1 MVNRG
6 RGFTTLATLLS
17 GFAGVMVLAGGLVF
31 GQGFSAALSG
41 IVRDPTGAVLP
52 GVSVTAKH
60 TESGLTRTALTSETG
75 DYRMPALPVGA
86 YEVTAELSGFKQQIR
101 RGINLVVAQEA
112 VVNLTLD
119 VGDVKDQVTVTEEA
133 PLVNTTLSS
142 TSGLIN
148 ETQIK
153 DMPLNGRSFE
163 QLLTLNT
170 GTVNNN
176 VHSGGSSFSVGGK
189 RTETNRFTMNGVDY
203 VGDNATGQ
211 YIAPQGASQQL
222 LGVDAVR
229 EYNVLGYT
237 YGAEYGKRAGGQITV
252 VTTSGTNQWHGALFE
267 YLRNSA
273 LDARNFFDRNDR
285 TGDGKADAAPFKR
298 NQFGGSLGG
307 PIIKDKMFIFGN
319 YEGFRERLAVTS
331 VGIVPSLQAR
341 QGRLPNASGVYAPV
355 ANLVPGMLPFFA
367 YWPEPNGAEIR
378 DPVTGFPTGLAYLNS
393 NPSRKVKEDFGLIR
407 YDYNVSSKDTFSLNL
422 TESQGLRNNP
432 ADDPIFRGNDR
443 RVLYTLGL
451 QNTHIFSPN
460 VLNTANFGVS
470 HARGQNSNLPL
481 QAFPANLLMMT
492 GGGRNA
498 PGAFVFGGGAT
509 TNTPTSIVPP
519 NGQNLHYNQRRN
531 YSFSDDLRI
540 TLGNHSLSMGTWFMR
555 VRQTAF
561 SSAQNNAGTA
571 SYQGLV
577 DFLQDNPVQ
586 FLAAVNPQALTFT
599 SLEAALYFQD
609 EVKLRPNLTVRLGLR
624 DEMTNGWNEVNNRAS
639 NYLFDANGIL
649 QTNPTIG
656 RSPFV
661 KNYAKALLQ
670 PRVGVAWDPSGKG
683 TWSVRAAFGI
693 HNDLQDNLAH
703 RLNSNQP
710 FNARLLITG
719 KATDPINGRGL
730 LQIIPVAG
738 STAPPPSCSADSPL
752 RAPACAIYTVG
763 GLDPDMH
770 TPTIQ
775 QWTLEIE
782 RSITSDLAVQVGY
795 VGHQSYHLSTST
807 DLNTIKPVKCDNP
820 AGCLSGG
827 VLNARFRVTVP
838 QGTEYIPVG
847 SRPNPNLGTTNTW
860 MYMGTANYH
869 AANISLTK
877 RSRNGLSFKTNYTF
891 GKIMD
896 ISSAILGPSADND
909 TATLRNPYNPKL
921 SRGIGSYSLKHQFNA
936 NYTYQLPFGNGR
948 AIGGG
953 ATGFLDKLIG
963 GWQWNGIFN
972 AQSGFPMTPV
982 VGINQSGNGDTRIP
996 DVPILNPN
1004 FKGNVILGV
1013 DGFKK
1018 TGRYYDPNAFLL
1030 PAAGTFGNVARGR
1043 FTGPGFWNLDMSLFK
1058 RIPLK
1063 ERLNLQFRAEAFN
1076 ILNHANFNSP
1086 IAGNVV
1092 FDTSDA
1098 SKYAGSA
1105 GAITETANRERQIQF
1120 ALRLEF

>member
-1 MVNRG
+1 MVNRW
-6 RGFTTLATLLS
+6 RGFTRLATLVTGIL
-17 GFAGVMVLAGGLVF
+17 GVIALASGLVF
-31 GQGFSAALSG
+31 GQGFSADISG
-41 IVRDPTGAVLP
+41 VVRDTSGAVLP

-60 TESGLTRTALTSETG
+60 TESGLTRTVQTNESG
-75 DYRMPALPVGA
+75 DYKMPSLPVGA
-86 YEVTAELSGFKQQIR
+86 YEVTAELTGFKQQVR

-112 VVNLTLD
+112 VVNLTLE
-119 VGDVKDQVTVTEEA
+119 VGDLKEQVTVTEEA

-148 ETQIK
+148 QGQIK

-252 VTTSGTNQWHGALFE
+252 VTTSGTNQWHGATFE

-273 LDARNFFDRNDR
+273 LDARNFFDRTDR
-285 TGDGKADAAPFKR
+285 DGDGKADAAAFKR

-331 VGIVPSLQAR
+331 VAIVPSLQAR
-341 QGRLPNASGVYAPV
+341 LGRLPNASGQYVEVP
-355 ANLVPGMLPFFA
+355 NLQRGMLPFFQ
-367 YWPEPNGAEIR
+367 YWPEPNGAEILDTR
-378 DPVTGFPTGLAYLNS
+378 GLPTGLAYLNS

-407 YDYNVSSKDTFSLNL
+407 YDYNVSSNDSFSLNL

-443 RVLYTLGL
+443 RVLYTLSA
-451 QNTHIFSPN
+451 QNTHIFSPTI
-460 VLNTANFGVS
+460 LNTAMFGVS

-481 QAFPANLLMMT
+481 EAFPNNLLMMT
-492 GGGRNA
+492 GEGRNA

-531 YSFSDDLRI
+531 YTWSDDLRI
-540 TLGNHSLSMGTWFMR
+540 TLGNHSLSMGGWFMR

-571 SYQGLV
+571 SYNGLLE
-577 DFLQDNPVQ
+577 FLQDQPVQ

-599 SLEAALYFQD
+599 SLEAAVYFQD
-609 EVKLRPNLTVRLGLR
+609 EIKLRRNLTVRLGLR
-624 DEMTNGWNEVNNRAS
+624 DEMTNGWNEVNNHAS

-649 QTNPTIG
+649 QTNPRIG

-661 KNYAKALLQ
+661 ENNAKALLQ
-670 PRVGVAWDPSGKG
+670 PRVGVAWDPTGKG
-683 TWSVRAAFGI
+683 TWSVRTAFGI

-703 RLNSNQP
+703 RLNANQP

-719 KATDPINGRGL
+719 RPL
-730 LQIIPVAG
+730 LSIIPLAG
-738 STAPPPSCSADSPL
+738 STAPPPTCSADSPL
-752 RAPACAIYTVG
+752 REPACAIYTVG
-763 GLDPDMH
+763 GLDPTMH

-775 QWTLEIE
+775 QWTMEIE

-807 DLNTIKPVKCDNP
+807 DLNTIRPVICDNP
-820 AGCLSGG
+820 AGCVSGG
-827 VLNARFRVTVP
+827 TRAARFRVTVP

-847 SRPNPNLGTTNTW
+847 TRPNPFIGTTNTW
-860 MYMGTANYH
+860 MYMGTASYH

-877 RSRNGLSFKTNYTF
+877 RARNGLSFKTNYTW

-896 ISSAILGPSADND
+896 LSSAILGPSADND
-909 TATLRNPYNPKL
+909 IATLRNPYNPKL
-921 SRGIGSYSLKHQFNA
+921 SRGIGSYSLKHQFNG
-936 NYTYQLPFGNGR
+936 NFTYQLPFGNGR
-948 AIGGG
+948 AFGSG
-953 ATGFLDKLIG
+953 ATGIVDKLIG

-982 VGINQSGNGDTRIP
+982 VGVNQSGNGDTRIP

-1013 DGFKK
+1013 DGFKN
-1018 TGRYYDPNAFLL
+1018 TGRYFDPNAFLL
-1030 PAAGTFGNVARGR
+1030 PPTGTFGNVSRGA

-1063 ERLNLQFRAEAFN
+1063 EKLNLQFRAEAFN

-1092 FDTSDA
+1092 FDTSDP

-1105 GAITETANRERQIQF
+1105 GTITETANRERQIQF
-1120 ALRLEF
+1120 ALKLLF

>member
-1 MVNRG
+1 MGNRW
-6 RGFTTLATLLS
+6 RGFTRLATLLTGILGVIALAS
-17 GFAGVMVLAGGLVF
+17 GPVF
-31 GQGFSAALSG
+31 GQGFSAAISG
-41 IVRDPTGAVLP
+41 VVRDATGAVLP

-60 TESGLTRTALTSETG
+60 TESGQTRTVQTNESG

-86 YEVTAELSGFKQQIR
+86 YEVTAELTGFKQQVR
-101 RGINLVVAQEA
+101 SGITLVVAQEA
-112 VVNLTLD
+112 VVNLTLA
-119 VGDVKDQVTVTEEA
+119 VGDIKDQVTVTEEA

-148 ETQIK
+148 EGQIK

-252 VTTSGTNQWHGALFE
+252 VTTSGTNQWHGAVFE

-273 LDARNFFDRNDR
+273 LDARNFFDRTDR
-285 TGDGKADAAPFKR
+285 DGDGKIDAAPFKR

-307 PIIKDKMFIFGN
+307 PIIKDKMFVFGN
-319 YEGFRERLAVTS
+319 YEGFRERLAMTS
-331 VGIVPSLQAR
+331 VAIVPSLQAR
-341 QGRLPNASGVYAPV
+341 LGRLPNASGQYVEVP
-355 ANLVPGMLPFFA
+355 NLQRGMLPFFQ
-367 YWPEPNGAEIR
+367 YWPAPNGDEILDTR
-378 DPVTGFPTGLAYLNS
+378 GFPTGVAYLNT

-407 YDYNVSSKDTFSLNL
+407 YDYNVSSNDSFSLNL
-422 TESQGLRNNP
+422 TESQGLRQNP

-443 RVLYTLGL
+443 RVLYTLSA
-451 QNTHIFSPN
+451 QNTHIFSPTI
-460 VLNTANFGVS
+460 LNTAMFGVS

-481 QAFPANLLMMT
+481 EPFPSNLLMMT
-492 GGGRNA
+492 GEGRNA
-498 PGAFVFGGGAT
+498 PGAFVFGGGST

-519 NGQNLHYNQRRN
+519 NGQNLHFNQRRN
-531 YSFSDDLRI
+531 YSWSDDLRI
-540 TLGNHSLSMGTWFMR
+540 TRGSHSLSMGAWFMR

-571 SYQGLV
+571 SYTGLLE
-577 DFLQDNPVQ
+577 FLQDQPVQ
-586 FLAAVNPQALTFT
+586 FLAAVNPQPLTFT
-599 SLEAALYFQD
+599 SLEAAVYFQD
-609 EVKLRPNLTVRLGLR
+609 EIKLRRNLTVRLGLR

-670 PRVGVAWDPSGKG
+670 PRVGVAWDPTGNA

-703 RLNSNQP
+703 RLNANQP

-719 KATDPINGRGL
+719 RPL
-730 LQIIPVAG
+730 LSIIPLAG
-738 STAPPPSCSADSPL
+738 STAPPPTCSANSPL
-752 RAPACAIYTVG
+752 REPACAIYTVG
-763 GLDPDMH
+763 GLDPNMH

-782 RSITSDLAVQVGY
+782 RAITSDLAVQVGY
-795 VGHQSYHLSTST
+795 VGHQSYHLSTSV
-807 DLNTIKPVKCDNP
+807 DNNTIRPEVCQNP

-827 VLNARFRVTVP
+827 VRPARFRVTVP
-838 QGTEYIPVG
+838 QGTEYIPAPVVG
-847 SRPNPNLGTTNTW
+847 TATRPNPFVGTTNTW
-860 MYMGTANYH
+860 MYMGTASYH

-877 RSRNGLSFKTNYTF
+877 RSRNGLSYKTNYTF

-936 NYTYQLPFGNGR
+936 NFSYQLPFGNGR
-948 AIGGG
+948 AIGGA
-953 ATGFLDKLIG
+953 ATGFVDKLIG

-982 VGINQSGNGDTRIP
+982 VGLNQTGNGDTRIP
-996 DVPILNPN
+996 DVPILNPA
-1004 FKGNVILGV
+1004 FKGDVILGV

-1018 TGRYYDPNAFLL
+1018 TGRYFDPNAFLL
-1030 PAAGTFGNVARGR
+1030 PATGTFGNVSRGM

-1092 FDTSDA
+1092 FDTSDP

-1105 GAITETANRERQIQF
+1105 GTITETAPVHGERQIQF

>member
-1 MVNRG
+1 MVKRI
-6 RGFTTLATLLS
+6 LLVIALGS
-17 GFAGVMVLAGGLVF
+17 GLVF
-31 GQGFSAALSG
+31 GQGFSAAISG
-41 IVRDPTGAVLP
+41 VVRDTSGAVVP
-52 GVSVTAKH
+52 GVNITVKH
-60 TESGLTRTALTSETG
+60 VESGLTRTTITNETG
-75 DYRMPALPVGA
+75 GYNVPALPVGP
-86 YEVTAELSGFKQQIR
+86 YEVSTDLPGFKPQIR
-101 RGINLVVAQEA
+101 RGINLVIGQEA
-112 VVNLTLD
+112 VVNLTLE
-119 VGDVKDQVTVTEEA
+119 VGGNADQVTVTEEA
-133 PLVNTTLSS
+133 PLVNTTLNS

-148 ETQIK
+148 EGQIK

-211 YIAPQGASQQL
+211 YIAPQGASNQL

-252 VTTSGTNQWHGALFE
+252 VTTSGTNQLHGSVFE

-273 LDARNFFDRNDR
+273 LDARNYFDVIDRN
-285 TGDGKADAAPFKR
+285 GDGKADAAPFKR
-298 NQFGGSLGG
+298 NQYGGSLGG

-319 YEGFRERLAVTS
+319 YEGFQERLAVTS
-331 VGIVPSLQAR
+331 HAIVPSLQAR
-341 QGRLPNASGVYAPV
+341 QGRLPNAQGQYAEV
-355 ANLVPGMLPFFA
+355 ANLQRGMLPFFR
-367 YWPEPNGAEIR
+367 YWPEPNGPEILDTR
-378 DPVTGFPTGLAYLNS
+378 GFPTGLAYNDS
-393 NPSRKVKEDFGLIR
+393 NPSRKVKEHFGLIR
-407 YDYNVSSKDTFSLNL
+407 YDYNVSAKDSFSLNL

-432 ADDPIFRGNDR
+432 ADDPIFRSNDR
-443 RVLYTLGL
+443 RVLYTLSG
-451 QNTHIFSPN
+451 QNTHIFSPTI
-460 VLNTANFGVS
+460 LNTAMFGVS

-481 QAFPANLLMMT
+481 EAFPSNLLFMS
-492 GGGRNA
+492 GEGKGA

-531 YSFSDDLRI
+531 YSWSDDLKI
-540 TLGNHSLSMGTWFMR
+540 TLGKHSLSMGAWFMR
-555 VRQTAF
+555 LRQTAF

-571 SYQGLV
+571 SYNGLL

-599 SLEAALYFQD
+599 SLEAAVYFQD

-639 NYLFDANGIL
+639 NYLFDARGIL
-649 QTNPTIG
+649 QTNPNIG
-656 RSPFV
+656 RSPFLE
-661 KNYAKALLQ
+661 NNAKALLQ
-670 PRVGVAWDPSGKG
+670 PRVGIAWDPTGKG
-683 TWSVRAAFGI
+683 NWSVRAAFGI

-703 RLNSNQP
+703 RLNANQP

-719 KATDPINGRGL
+719 RPL
-730 LQIIPVAG
+730 LSIIPLPG
-738 STAPPPSCSADSPL
+738 SVAPPPTCSAESPL
-752 RAPACAIYTVG
+752 REPQCAIYTVG
-763 GLDPDMH
+763 GLDPNMH

-782 RSITSDLAVQVGY
+782 RAISSDMAIQVGY
-795 VGHQSYHLSTST
+795 VGHQSYHLSTSV
-807 DLNTIKPVKCDNP
+807 DNNTVRPVICDNA

-827 VLNARFRVTVP
+827 VRPARFQVRVP
-838 QGTEYIPVG
+838 QGTEYVPANTT
-847 SRPNPNLGTTNTW
+847 RPNPFLGTTNSW
-860 MYMGTANYH
+860 MYFGTASYH
-869 AANISLTK
+869 AANVSLTK
-877 RSRNGLSFKTNYTF
+877 RARGGLTFKTNYTW

-909 TATLRNPYNPKL
+909 TSTLRNPYKPKL
-921 SRGIGSYSLKHQFNA
+921 SRGVGSYSLKHQFNT
-936 NYTYQLPFGNGR
+936 NSSYQLPFGNGKR
-948 AIGGG
+948 FGSG
-953 ATGFLDKLIG
+953 ATGFVDKLIAN
-963 GWQWNGIFN
+963 WQLNGILN
-972 AQSGFPMTPV
+972 IQSGFPMTPV
-982 VGINQSGNGDTRIP
+982 TGINQSGNGDTRIP
-996 DVPILNPN
+996 DVPLLNPN
-1004 FKGNVILGV
+1004 FTGPVILGV

-1018 TGRYYDPNAFLL
+1018 TGKYFDPNAFLL
-1030 PAAGTFGNVARGR
+1030 PATGTFGNVARGR

-1063 ERLNLQFRAEAFN
+1063 EKLNLQFRAEAFN

-1092 FDTSDA
+1092 FDTGDL

-1105 GAITETANRERQIQF
+1105 GTITETANRERQIQL

>member
-1 MVNRG
+1 MVNRW
-6 RGFTTLATLLS
+6 RGFTRLATLVTGIL
-17 GFAGVMVLAGGLVF
+17 GVIALASGLVF
-31 GQGFSAALSG
+31 GQGFSADISG
-41 IVRDPTGAVLP
+41 VVRDTSGAVLP

-60 TESGLTRTALTSETG
+60 TESGLTRTVQTNESG
-75 DYRMPALPVGA
+75 DYKMPSLPVGA
-86 YEVTAELSGFKQQIR
+86 YEVTAELTGFKQQVR

-112 VVNLTLD
+112 VVNLTLE
-119 VGDVKDQVTVTEEA
+119 VGDLKEQVTVTEEA

-148 ETQIK
+148 QGQIK

-252 VTTSGTNQWHGALFE
+252 VTTSGTNQWHGATFE

-273 LDARNFFDRNDR
+273 LDARNFFDRTDR
-285 TGDGKADAAPFKR
+285 DGDGKADAAAFKR

-331 VGIVPSLQAR
+331 VAIVPSLQAR
-341 QGRLPNASGVYAPV
+341 LGRLPNASGQYVEVP
-355 ANLVPGMLPFFA
+355 NLQRGMLPFFQ
-367 YWPEPNGAEIR
+367 YWPEPNGAEILDTR
-378 DPVTGFPTGLAYLNS
+378 GLPTGLAYLNS

-407 YDYNVSSKDTFSLNL
+407 YDYNVSSNDSFSLNL

-443 RVLYTLGL
+443 RVLYTLSA
-451 QNTHIFSPN
+451 QNTHIFSPTI
-460 VLNTANFGVS
+460 LNTAMFGVS

-481 QAFPANLLMMT
+481 EAFPNNLLMMT
-492 GGGRNA
+492 GEGRNA

-531 YSFSDDLRI
+531 YTWSDDLRI
-540 TLGNHSLSMGTWFMR
+540 TLGNHSLSMGGWFMR

-571 SYQGLV
+571 SYNGLLE
-577 DFLQDNPVQ
+577 FLQDQPVQ
-586 FLAAVNPQALTFT
+586 FLAVVNPQALTFT
-599 SLEAALYFQD
+599 SLEAAVYFQD
-609 EVKLRPNLTVRLGLR
+609 EIKLRRNLTVRLGLR
-624 DEMTNGWNEVNNRAS
+624 DEMTNGWNEVNNHAS

-649 QTNPTIG
+649 QTNPRIG

-661 KNYAKALLQ
+661 ENNAKALLQ
-670 PRVGVAWDPSGKG
+670 PRVGVAWDPTGKG
-683 TWSVRAAFGI
+683 TWSVRTAFGI

-703 RLNSNQP
+703 RLNANQP

-719 KATDPINGRGL
+719 RPL
-730 LQIIPVAG
+730 LSIIPLAG
-738 STAPPPSCSADSPL
+738 STAPPPPCSADSPL
-752 RAPACAIYTVG
+752 REPACAIYTVG
-763 GLDPDMH
+763 GLDPTMH

-775 QWTLEIE
+775 QWTMEIE

-807 DLNTIKPVKCDNP
+807 DLNTIRPVICDNP
-820 AGCLSGG
+820 AGCVSGG
-827 VLNARFRVTVP
+827 TRAARFRVTVP

-847 SRPNPNLGTTNTW
+847 TRPNPFIGTTNTW
-860 MYMGTANYH
+860 MYMGTASYH

-877 RSRNGLSFKTNYTF
+877 RARNGLSFKTNYTW

-896 ISSAILGPSADND
+896 LSSAILGPSADND
-909 TATLRNPYNPKL
+909 IATLRNPYNPKL
-921 SRGIGSYSLKHQFNA
+921 SRGIGSYSLKHQFNG
-936 NYTYQLPFGNGR
+936 NFTYQLPFGNGR
-948 AIGGG
+948 AFGSG
-953 ATGFLDKLIG
+953 ATGIVDKLIG

-982 VGINQSGNGDTRIP
+982 VGVNQSGNGDTRIP

-1013 DGFKK
+1013 DGFKN
-1018 TGRYYDPNAFLL
+1018 TGRYFDPNAFLL
-1030 PAAGTFGNVARGR
+1030 PPTGTFGNVARGR

-1092 FDTSDA
+1092 FDTSDP

-1105 GAITETANRERQIQF
+1105 GTITETANRERQIQF